1 MSVIDN
7 SLVKFYYSKTEHITE
22 PLDVNGI
29 YFVEPT
35 RQILVGSHI
44 FGGGSN
50 VIQKTTAE
58 WDSTPDLVSDDGTI
72 YVYTEHHVLE
82 NKPIPGVK
90 IGDGVTKVM
99 DLPFIEEWYQHHVDD
114 KIIHVTQAD
123 RDRWDN
129 HLQVYVDPVETD
141 LLVFS
146 YVDVED
152 SDSESE

>member
-7 SLVKFYYSKTEHITE
+7 SLVKFYYSKTANITE

-58 WDSTPDLVSDDGTI
+58 WDSTPDLIAQDGVI

-90 IGDGVTKVM
+90 IGDGVTKLI

-114 KIIHVTQAD
+114 RIIHVTQAD

-129 HLQVYVDPVETD
+129 HLQVYVDPIEQDT
-141 LLVFS
+141 LVFA
-146 YVDVED
+146 YVNDGD
-152 SDSESE
+152 SDMEG